1 MRDRIDDVSK
11 IGRSLVT
18 YENLTPHYGTGQSI
32 RLPDRHYEKRYAY
45 RNGVQTDLGDII
57 ESGWVE
63 LAKWLVEKEQ
73 KE

>member
-11 IGRSLVT
+11 IDRSLVT

-57 ESGWVE
+57 C
-63 LAKWLVEKEQ
+63 LL
-73 KE
+73 

>member
-11 IGRSLVT
+11 IDRSLVT

-45 RNGVQTDLGDII
+45 QDQFN
-57 ESGWVE
+57 
-63 LAKWLVEKEQ
+63 LAKEYIKERMED
-73 KE
+73 KDGKNEPS